1 MFMRMR
7 LMKNLLFSVV
17 FLISIV
23 LHAEKTEYSA
33 PEFLEKVRHPPGR
46 ECWASMDGKAIHQR
60 RGKPLLEALLYLG
73 IRFTP
78 ERTIAQVV
86 VNKIEAYYVGQAYSA
101 SGEAASVIPAN
112 KTGYDKSVLA
122 DFGIRPQDLTMTFLF
137 WDLVKELEKDSVKG
151 RDCRVF
157 LLSSKDK
164 SELAKVSI
172 SSEYFF
178 PLRVEWYSSAEN
190 ELGKPYRT
198 LEVSSFRREDDFWVI
213 SGLLIYGPGWQT
225 KIEFDETHAGFKD
238 EAPPANLFR
247 EIKTSEK
254 KSAGQ

>member
-1 MFMRMR
+1 M
-7 LMKNLLFSVV
+7 LIMKNLLFIV
-17 FLISIV
+17 FFIISTV
-23 LHAEKTEYSA
+23 LCAEKAEYSA
-33 PEFLEKVRHPPGR
+33 LKFLETVRHPPGR
-46 ECWASMDGKAIHQR
+46 ECWASMEGKATHQR

-86 VNKIEAYYVGQAYSA
+86 VNNSEAYYVGQAYSA

-112 KTGYDKSVLA
+112 KTGYEKSILA

-137 WDLVKELEKDSVKG
+137 WDLVKELEKDTVKG

-164 SELAKVSI
+164 SELARVSI
-172 SSEYFF
+172 SAEYFF
-178 PLRVEWYSSAEN
+178 PLRVEWFNNSETVSN
-190 ELGKPYRT
+190 GKPYRT
-198 LEVSSFRREDDFWVI
+198 LEISSFRRENDFWLV
-213 SGLLIYGPGWQT
+213 SSLLIYGPGWQT
-225 KIEFDETHAGFKD
+225 KIDFDETHAGFKD

-247 EIKTSEK
+247 EIKGTEK
-254 KSAGQ
+254 KSAVQ